1 VSDTP
6 AIGAVPSAVL
16 FLGALLVRV
25 GMMDGSRMPD
35 AAALDAHI
43 AQGWVRRL
51 TPFVGHEDLLL
62 RAFSGDAPDPSS
74 QAWPLAIALAQGLGL
89 LTHDPRA
96 LLVVSVVSGALA
108 AVGVAAWT
116 GRHFGRVAG
125 LWAGVLVALLAEHA
139 AWSTSAYPVMPA
151 HALLVGAFVVRS
163 RWGAA
168 LLIGLA
174 CSLRPDLAPVALLRG
189 LPGLVGL
196 PVAAAWVLLLPTP
209 SLTSPLQALSV
220 NWPMV
225 RYLGPPVLALGVLG
239 LGDRRAWGLLGAALL
254 VHVAGSGFA
263 DYGARHALLGGV
275 VMCAL
280 VGVAADRWGHIVGLA
295 VALGLASDTASVARV
310 WHHPVV
316 PAAATLDLGPPPPDC
331 VEVTEEPPIPG
342 QPLPSYLQ
350 HWRGELV
357 ADCVMWGEEDQHSAW
372 TSRGL
377 RDRALRMRTLY
388 QLEPLGQRTV
398 GRDRVRVYHRLERR
412 P

>member
-1 VSDTP
+1 MSDAP
-6 AIGAVPSAVL
+6 AIGAAPGAAL

-25 GMMDGSRMPD
+25 GLIDGSRVPN

-62 RAFSGDAPDPSS
+62 HAFSGDAPDPSS
-74 QAWPLAIALAQGLGL
+74 QAWPLAIALARGLGL
-89 LTHDPRA
+89 VTDDPRA
-96 LLVVSVVSGALA
+96 LLLVSVLSGALA

-174 CSLRPDLAPVALLRG
+174 CSLRPDLAPLALLRG
-189 LPGLVGL
+189 LPGLVGI

-209 SLTSPLQALSV
+209 SLASPLVALSA
-220 NWPMV
+220 NWPMA
-225 RYLGPPVLALGVLG
+225 RYLGPPVLALGLLG
-239 LGDRRAWGLLGAALL
+239 LGDRRAWGLLAAALL
-254 VHVAGSGFA
+254 VHVTGSSFA
-263 DYGARHALLGGV
+263 DYGARHALLGGAAL
-275 VMCAL
+275 CAL
-280 VGVAADRWGHIVGLA
+280 AGVAADRWGHLVGLLVA
-295 VALGLASDTASVARV
+295 VGLGWDTASIARV
-310 WHHPVV
+310 WHQPVD
-316 PAAATLDLGPPPPDC
+316 PLAATLDLGLPPPDC

-342 QPLPSYLQ
+342 QPLPSHLQ
-350 HWRGELV
+350 YWRGELV
-357 ADCVMWGEEDQHSAW
+357 APCVMWGEEDQHSAW

-377 RDRALRMRTLY
+377 RDRASRMRTLY
-388 QLEPLGQRTV
+388 TLEPLGKRTV
-398 GRDRVRVYHRLERR
+398 GRDRVRVYHRLGQR
-412 P
+412 